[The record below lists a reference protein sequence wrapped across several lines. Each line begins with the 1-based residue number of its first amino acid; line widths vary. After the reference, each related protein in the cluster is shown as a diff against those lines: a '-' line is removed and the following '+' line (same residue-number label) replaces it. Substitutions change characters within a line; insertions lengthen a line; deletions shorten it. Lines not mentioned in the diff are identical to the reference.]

1 MKNLIKRVAMADRPD
16 ATPEPEATPARRTRP
31 RKRFRTAIEA
41 RQWRRRMIG
50 YALATITFVL
60 VVNALVGENGYL
72 ATLRANRE
80 TEDLRTRLR
89 QVREEN
95 QEIQD
100 QIHRLRTDPAALEEA
115 ARRELRMGKPGETM
129 VVIKDAE
136 KPKTPV
142 APPK

>member
-1 MKNLIKRVAMADRPD
+1 MKNLIQGVAMPERPA
-16 ATPEPEATPARRTRP
+16 ATPESEPTPRRARP

-80 TEDLRTRLR
+80 TRDLENQLR
-89 QVREEN
+89 HIREEN
-95 QEIQD
+95 QDLQG
-100 QIHRLRTDPAALEEA
+100 QIRRMKTDPSALEEA
-115 ARRELRMGKPGETM
+115 ARRGLHLRKQGETM
-129 VVIKDAE
+129 VVVKDAE
-136 KPKTPV
+136 KPKTP
-142 APPK
+142 KDE

>member
-1 MKNLIKRVAMADRPD
+1 MSGHPD
-16 ATPEPEATPARRTRP
+16 PVPEPDQAPVRRARQ
-31 RKRFRTAIEA
+31 RKRFRTALEA

-80 TEDLRTRLR
+80 SQEMELRLR
-89 QVREEN
+89 QIREEN
-95 QEIQD
+95 QQIQGE
-100 QIHRLRTDPAALEEA
+100 IHRLRTDPTALEEA
-115 ARRELRMGKPGETM
+115 ARRDLRLGKQGETM

-136 KPKTPV
+136 KPKAAEGLPH
-142 APPK
+142 